1 MAMWVS
7 IQSFQNKK
15 FLKLKIKGGARFAI
29 SENRGNW
36 YEEVEQ
42 TKIVNGSLK
51 SIKTKVFVYDG
62 NDINTISLELIDNDV
77 TYIVDINNESSIGR
91 SVISSLL
98 SIQELGKIIQLSLY
112 SKKYTDKKGEPAT
125 SDAIGVNYN
134 WENLKW
140 FYNIADKTDES
151 GLPAVTMVKIK
162 GKDTYDSFA
171 RDVFLLDT
179 LKSFVETLPEPT
191 VIDVMPSLQSVT
203 QKIEGVTE
211 LVKATPVEEINIEDI
226 PF

>member
-1 MAMWVS
+1 
-7 IQSFQNKK
+7 
-15 FLKLKIKGGARFAI
+15 
-29 SENRGNW
+29 
-36 YEEVEQ
+36 
-42 TKIVNGSLK
+42 
-51 SIKTKVFVYDG
+51 
-62 NDINTISLELIDNDV
+62 
-77 TYIVDINNESSIGR
+77 
-91 SVISSLL
+91 
-98 SIQELGKIIQLSLY
+98 
-112 SKKYTDKKGEPAT
+112 
-125 SDAIGVNYN
+125 
-134 WENLKW
+134 
-140 FYNIADKTDES
+140 
-151 GLPAVTMVKIK
+151 MVKIK

>member
-1 MAMWVS
+1 M
-7 IQSFQNKK
+7 
-15 FLKLKIKGGARFAI
+15 
-29 SENRGNW
+29 
-36 YEEVEQ
+36 EQ

-134 WENLKW
+134 
-140 FYNIADKTDES
+140 
-151 GLPAVTMVKIK
+151 
-162 GKDTYDSFA
+162 
-171 RDVFLLDT
+171 
-179 LKSFVETLPEPT
+179 
-191 VIDVMPSLQSVT
+191 
-203 QKIEGVTE
+203 
-211 LVKATPVEEINIEDI
+211 
-226 PF
+226 